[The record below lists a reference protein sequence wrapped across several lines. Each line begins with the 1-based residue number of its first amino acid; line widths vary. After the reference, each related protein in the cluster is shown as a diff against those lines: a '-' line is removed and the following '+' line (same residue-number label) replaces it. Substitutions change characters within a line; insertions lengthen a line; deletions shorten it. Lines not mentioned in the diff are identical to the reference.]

1 MQNPRVRE
9 NILYREL
16 DGELVLFDKNRE
28 KVYRLDQ
35 VSSLIFYFCDGNF
48 TEQGI
53 LGEMRR
59 IFKDAASGTLAAD
72 LKNTLDTFKK
82 EKIIC

>member
-9 NILYREL
+9 NILYQEV
-16 DGELVLFDKNRE
+16 DSEVVLFDKTRR

-35 VSSLIFYFCDGNF
+35 VSSLIFYFCDGDYAK
-48 TEQGI
+48 QDI
-53 LGEMRR
+53 LVELKQV
-59 IFKDAASGTLAAD
+59 FKDVDPATLAAD
-72 LKNTLDTFKK
+72 LKNTLETFSK